1 MRVTQ
6 NMLNQTALW
15 DLQLN
20 MRRMAALQA
29 QASTAKRLNS
39 PEDDPYA
46 VEQSLS
52 FRARLKQS
60 ETIRDNVTSA
70 LDWLYATDDSLSRIV
85 ELGNRAY
92 DLALRGTTSSNGPT
106 ERSALA
112 IEINGV
118 LEQALVIA
126 NTRYGD
132 RYIFSGFKT
141 DTAAFVATR
150 GASAIVISDDV
161 TGFTTSSTVGGK
173 EELPADDYQVEIRDA
188 GGGLWQFRLAASGG
202 NAVQIASSSDG
213 SGALTSAWQDIPAGG
228 GDFNTGRGL
237 VIQFAA
243 GPTYQAAPPAA
254 TASVTYG
261 KDITAVTYQGDQGQ
275 IVREIAPSNAMTVNL
290 VGDPLFA
297 DLLDRLITLREQLRA
312 VNFDPN
318 VVRATADATR
328 EQTNEILDQQSAIGT
343 KVRGLGTIKERTEAE
358 QTTLKSLIS
367 QAEDADMAEVVT
379 LLTQQ
384 QFIYQSSLN
393 ATAQVLKMSL
403 MDFLK

>member
-106 ERSALA
+106 ERRALA
-112 IEINGV
+112 IEINGL

-141 DTAAFVATR
+141 DTPAFVTTR
-150 GASAIVISDDV
+150 GASAIVTSDDV

-188 GGGLWQFRLAASGG
+188 GGGLWQFRLVASGG
-202 NAVQIASSSDG
+202 SAVQIASNPDG

-228 GDFNTGRGL
+228 GNFNTGRGL

-275 IVREIAPSNAMTVNL
+275 IVREIAPSNEMTVNL

-297 DLLDRLITLREQLRA
+297 DLLDQLITLREQLRA
-312 VNFDPN
+312 VNFNPN

-328 EQTNEILDQQSAIGT
+328 EQTNVILDQQSAVGT
-343 KVRGLGTIKERTEAE
+343 KVRGLETIKERTEAE

>member
-29 QASTAKRLNS
+29 QASTAKRLNN

-60 ETIRDNVTSA
+60 ETIQDNVTNA
-70 LDWLYATDDSLSRIV
+70 LDWLYATDDSLNNMV
-85 ELGNRAY
+85 DLGNRSY
-92 DLALRGTTSSNGPT
+92 DLALRGTTNSNGPT
-106 ERSALA
+106 ERRALA
-112 IEINGV
+112 IEVNGI
-118 LEQALVIA
+118 LEQALVTA

-141 DTAAFVATR
+141 DTPAFAVTR
-150 GASAIVISDDV
+150 GASAIVASDDV
-161 TGFTTSSTVGGK
+161 TGFATSSPVGGK
-173 EELPADDYQVEIRDA
+173 TELPANDYQVEIRDA
-188 GGGLWQFRLAASGG
+188 GGGLWQFRLVDSSGS
-202 NAVQIASSSDG
+202 AVQIASSADG
-213 SGALTSAWQDIPAGG
+213 SGALTSAWQNIPIGG
-228 GDFNTGRGL
+228 GNFNTGRGL
-237 VIQFAA
+237 IIQFAA

-254 TASVTYG
+254 TASLSYG
-261 KDITAVTYQGDQGQ
+261 KEITAVTYQGDQGQ
-275 IVREIAPSNAMTVNL
+275 IVREIAPSNDITVNL
-290 VGDPLFA
+290 VGDPLFT
-297 DLLDRLITLREQLRA
+297 DIINRLISLREQLRA
-312 VNFDPN
+312 TNFDPDA
-318 VVRATADATR
+318 VRATAEATR
-328 EQTNEILDQQSAIGT
+328 DQTNEILDQQSAIGT
-343 KVRGLGTIKERTEAE
+343 KVRGLETIKQRTQSE

-379 LLTQQ
+379 MLTQQ

-403 MDFLK
+403 LDFLK